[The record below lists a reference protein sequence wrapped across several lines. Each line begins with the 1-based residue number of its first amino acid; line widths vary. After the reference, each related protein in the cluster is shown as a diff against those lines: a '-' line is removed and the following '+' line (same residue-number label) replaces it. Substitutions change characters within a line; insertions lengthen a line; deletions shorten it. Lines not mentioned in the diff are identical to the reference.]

1 MISEDEARIIVKRNL
16 HGWKISKMVQ
26 TESLYIFLML
36 EDGLE
41 GGFDPFYSVDKN
53 TGKFDGYPYLK
64 DVETMDILDGLFA
77 NAKTEL

>member
-1 MISEDEARIIVKRNL
+1 MITEDEARTIIKRNL
-16 HGWKISKMVQ
+16 PGWKISKMVQ
-26 TESLYIFLML
+26 YKNSYIFLML

-53 TGKFDGYPYLK
+53 TGKFDGFPYLR
-64 DVETMDILDGLFA
+64 DVETMDALDELFI